1 MSNEENAKQWLEDCG
16 KQTTITIEPNAEG
29 IQVGVNFG
37 GDKVD
42 LSNPTIAQ
50 GLAMVG
56 VDAIRKSIRE
66 MLEVKSEEV
75 SASKNRTEKSAAN

>member
-37 GDKVD
+37 GDKFD
-42 LSNPTIAQ
+42 PSNPTIAQ
-50 GLAMVG
+50 GLALVG

-75 SASKNRTEKSAAN
+75 SANENHIVKSAVN